1 MTGKVYMN
9 QEETKKALDV
19 KLHLEES
26 TDYLE
31 FNIEGKIHKLDVN
44 SEDNQEDIKKMFCDL
59 VPLLEVGEV
68 ELVLSVEEGYDN
80 ALLRE
85 VSTSYIKDLNA
96 ELDNVRASLL
106 EENSEDEYGF

>member
-1 MTGKVYMN
+1 MN
-9 QEETKKALDV
+9 QEENKKTLDV
-19 KLHLEES
+19 KLYLEEN

-59 VPLLEVGEV
+59 VPLVEASEV
-68 ELVLSVEEGYDN
+68 ELILSVEDDYDN
-80 ALLRE
+80 VLLKE
-85 VSTSYIKDLNA
+85 VSASYIKDLNA

-106 EENSEDEYGF
+106 EESSEDEFGF